1 MKLLSCLIVYCQ
13 TLPNIWN
20 KDTVIDNNRTLPETL
35 HIKYTSVPFIYK
47 NVGNLIVCLSFQRSS
62 SVPTEEKLP
71 NLEYAKSLGKKR
83 ASVVAGSQK
92 YGGE

>member
-1 MKLLSCLIVYCQ
+1 M
-13 TLPNIWN
+13 
-20 KDTVIDNNRTLPETL
+20 
-35 HIKYTSVPFIYK
+35 PFIYK
-47 NVGNLIVCLSFQRSS
+47 NVVKLIVCLSIQRSS

-83 ASVVAGSQK
+83 ASIVAGSQK